1 VLQYAVAPRG
11 EDMEKFNRAL
21 RGYDPEE
28 VNAFLDQVIT
38 QVEKMIAEG
47 KEKDKK
53 IYELQHLEQENI
65 HLKEKLE
72 QYERM
77 ESTLNKAIIMAQKTS
92 EQIKVSAI
100 KESETLID
108 DAKTNASRIVNE
120 ALLRAE
126 KTEMEAN
133 MLRRNINVFKRRL
146 KDIIQSQMDAIND
159 IEKVDF

>member
-1 VLQYAVAPRG
+1 
-11 EDMEKFNRAL
+11 MEKFNRAL

-133 MLRRNINVFKRRL
+133 RLRRNINVFKRRL

>member
-1 VLQYAVAPRG
+1 
-11 EDMEKFNRAL
+11 MEKFNRAL

-53 IYELQHLEQENI
+53 IYELQNLEQENI
-65 HLKEKLE
+65 HLKEKIE

-100 KESETLID
+100 KESETLIE

-146 KDIIQSQMDAIND
+146 KISF
-159 IEKVDF
+159 KVKWML

>member
-1 VLQYAVAPRG
+1 
-11 EDMEKFNRAL
+11 MEKFNRAL

-100 KESETLID
+100 KESENLIE

>member
-1 VLQYAVAPRG
+1 
-11 EDMEKFNRAL
+11 MEKFNRAL

-38 QVEKMIAEG
+38 QVE
-47 KEKDKK
+47 KK

-100 KESETLID
+100 KESETLIE

>member
-1 VLQYAVAPRG
+1 
-11 EDMEKFNRAL
+11 MEKFNRAL

-53 IYELQHLEQENI
+53 IQELQHYEQENV

-77 ESTLNKAIIMAQKTS
+77 ENTLNKAIMMAQRTS

-100 KESETLID
+100 KESETLIE
-108 DAKTNASRIVNE
+108 DAKSNASRIVNE

-133 MLRRNINVFKRRL
+133 MLRKNINVFKRRL
-146 KDIIQSQMDAIND
+146 RDIIQTQMDAIND